1 MFGIPDPGIWMGYL
15 LSILSLILCIVY
27 GACNWNKGS
36 EPAQED
42 LTTDLEWE
50 QKDEEMNQML

>member
-15 LSILSLILCIVY
+15 LSVLSLILCIVY
-27 GACNWNKGS
+27 GAWNWNNGS

-42 LTTDLEWE
+42 PAADLEWE
-50 QKDEEMNQML
+50 QMEEEIKELL